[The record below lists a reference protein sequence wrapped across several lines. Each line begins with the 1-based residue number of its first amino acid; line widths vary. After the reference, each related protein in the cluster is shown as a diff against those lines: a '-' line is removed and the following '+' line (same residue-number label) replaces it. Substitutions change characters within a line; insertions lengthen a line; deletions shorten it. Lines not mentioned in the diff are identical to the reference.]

1 MDQNKLN
8 SESSTATAI
17 VISSLNEQSNKR
29 FAVVGLLGMAI
40 DLFVFRMLV
49 AMTVNPD
56 LSQVASFFS
65 GAIVNFALNARAM
78 AAQSAE
84 SGSRLTPMPYGR
96 FLIVSL
102 LVLFLRSAVL
112 SLLIRTWHWQLQIAI
127 LAAILTGAAGLF
139 IGTVLFV
146 VPTCWL
152 RDWSAGEWQVVTIA
166 ILAYVLALRA
176 VFMPLVDLIPE
187 EAYYWNY
194 AQHLDLSY
202 LDHPPM
208 VGWLIWLSTSLLGKS
223 EFAVRLPA
231 YICWIVAALFMFRL
245 TLNLF
250 DRTTAFRVVLLVAVL
265 PIYFG
270 LGFFMTPDAPLYA
283 AWAGCLY
290 FLQRALLA
298 QDHKAWCGVGICMGV
313 GMLSKYTVVLLGLGT
328 LTFLLLDPRS
338 RRWFLR
344 REPYLAAVIA
354 LVLFTPVLLWNMRHD
369 WISFMFQGP
378 DRLTSSP
385 KFSLHVLIGSVF
397 LLLTPTAVFGIAK
410 VLLPQS
416 VAKSSGSDQISAE
429 RRRYLWA
436 LSFTSVLLSVFVI
449 YSLRHQVKLNWTAS
463 VWLAAIPLAAWDM
476 VPRPH
481 EIAGSVT
488 KLIRRLWLPT
498 IIGLLIIHGA
508 GFYYLSLGLPGAGPL
523 SSKHLFAPWRLLGE
537 KVAIL
542 EATIEA
548 ETKSEPVIVGMD
560 KNFISSELSFY
571 AFADHDGMSNT
582 GGPHFFGERSLM
594 WEVWL
599 PGSAVLGRNFL
610 MIDFDRRRL
619 SDLSLS
625 QHFDTTSDVSRE
637 VLERNG
643 RAIGSFYWRVGYRY
657 HGLTGKQKTG
667 GGRDAEIESR

>member
-1 MDQNKLN
+1 
-8 SESSTATAI
+8 
-17 VISSLNEQSNKR
+17 
-29 FAVVGLLGMAI
+29 
-40 DLFVFRMLV
+40 
-49 AMTVNPD
+49 
-56 LSQVASFFS
+56 
-65 GAIVNFALNARAM
+65 
-78 AAQSAE
+78 
-84 SGSRLTPMPYGR
+84 
-96 FLIVSL
+96 
-102 LVLFLRSAVL
+102 
-112 SLLIRTWHWQLQIAI
+112 
-127 LAAILTGAAGLF
+127 
-139 IGTVLFV
+139 
-146 VPTCWL
+146 
-152 RDWSAGEWQVVTIA
+152 
-166 ILAYVLALRA
+166 
-176 VFMPLVDLIPE
+176 
-187 EAYYWNY
+187 
-194 AQHLDLSY
+194 
-202 LDHPPM
+202 M
-208 VGWLIWLSTSLLGKS
+208 VGWLIWLSTSVLGKS

-328 LTFLLLDPRS
+328 LTFLLLDARS

-344 REPYLAAVIA
+344 PEPYLAAVIA
-354 LVLFTPVLLWNMRHD
+354 LVLFTPVLVWNMRHD

-378 DRLTSSP
+378 DRLASSP

-397 LLLTPTAVFGIAK
+397 LLLTPTALFGIAK

-416 VAKSSGSDQISAE
+416 VAKSSGSDQLSAE
-429 RRRYLWA
+429 RRRYFWA
-436 LSFTSVLLSVFVI
+436 LSFTSVLLSGI
-449 YSLRHQVKLNWTAS
+449 CDLQPAPSGKTQLDRPG
-463 VWLAAIPLAAWDM
+463 LAGGDSSG
-476 VPRPH
+476 RPGH
-481 EIAGSVT
+481 GAPPTSD
-488 KLIRRLWLPT
+488 RRLGSEIDST
-498 IIGLLIIHGA
+498 IVAADHHRSPDHPWR
-508 GFYYLSLGLPGAGPL
+508 GFYYLSLGLPGAGPV
-523 SSKHLFAPWRLLGE
+523 SPKHLFAPWRLLGE
-537 KVAIL
+537 KVAII

-571 AFADHDGMSNT
+571 AFADHKGVTNT

-619 SDLSLS
+619 SDPSLS
-625 QHFDTTSDVSRE
+625 QYFDTTSDVSTE
-637 VLERNG
+637 ILERNG

-657 HGLTGKQKTG
+657 HGLTGNTKKG
-667 GGRDAEIESR
+667 GSPESD